1 MSVTDESK
9 ALFAEAPVARALRTM
24 IVPTIVSQV
33 IVLIYNMA
41 DTFYVGRTADPFMVA
56 GVSLIL
62 PVFNLLIC
70 ISNLAGVGG
79 GTLLSRL
86 LGQGRETEARRVSCF
101 SFYLCIGCS
110 LGFAL
115 GMLYFM
121 DPLLGVLGAGD
132 NTWRYAREYAFC
144 VICLGGV
151 PTVFS
156 NVAANLVR
164 SAGMSRQAGAGIT
177 FGGLLNIALDPLF
190 MFVLLP
196 EGYEVLGVGIA
207 TFLSNCVVCVYFL
220 VILFRVRRDSPL
232 TLDLRAGR
240 PERESVRAV
249 FAVGLPAAFT
259 MFLFDLDYMVID
271 RLMAAHSDMAL
282 AAIGIVLKVERLPLN
297 VGIGIC
303 QGMIPLVA
311 YNFAAGNYRRMDS
324 ATRYSLV
331 LGLVVAAVS
340 VTLYELFAPY
350 IVRFFMKDG
359 ATAGLA
365 AGYLRARVAA
375 TPLMFLCFFTLH
387 LFDAYGRGGMALLL
401 GVVRWAGFNIPML
414 LVLDRW
420 LGERGVIFTQ
430 FCADALAAMFSITVF
445 VIWRKKQRCTV
456 EMRIGG

>member
-1 MSVTDESK
+1 M
-9 ALFAEAPVARALRTM
+9 
-24 IVPTIVSQV
+24 
-33 IVLIYNMA
+33 
-41 DTFYVGRTADPFMVA
+41 
-56 GVSLIL
+56 
-62 PVFNLLIC
+62 
-70 ISNLAGVGG
+70 
-79 GTLLSRL
+79 
-86 LGQGRETEARRVSCF
+86 
-101 SFYLCIGCS
+101 
-110 LGFAL
+110 
-115 GMLYFM
+115 
-121 DPLLGVLGAGD
+121 
-132 NTWRYAREYAFC
+132 
-144 VICLGGV
+144 
-151 PTVFS
+151 
-156 NVAANLVR
+156 
-164 SAGMSRQAGAGIT
+164 
-177 FGGLLNIALDPLF
+177 
-190 MFVLLP
+190 
-196 EGYEVLGVGIA
+196 
-207 TFLSNCVVCVYFL
+207 
-220 VILFRVRRDSPL
+220 
-232 TLDLRAGR
+232 
-240 PERESVRAV
+240 RAV